1 MRDCL
6 SSLNDEREAISR
18 TEQKKHLQRLKTDQT
33 NEPLFAPVFLFLSL
47 CQLKKLQHD
56 YK

>member
-1 MRDCL
+1 MAQL
-6 SSLNDEREAISR
+6 LLAAMLAANVLFKYL
-18 TEQKKHLQRLKTDQT
+18 TRLKTDQT